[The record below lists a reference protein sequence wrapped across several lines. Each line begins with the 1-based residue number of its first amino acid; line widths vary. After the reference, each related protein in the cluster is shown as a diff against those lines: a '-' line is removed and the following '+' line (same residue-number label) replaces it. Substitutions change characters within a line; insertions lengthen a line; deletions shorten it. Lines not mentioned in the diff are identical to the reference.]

1 MDTRW
6 RIPPESSWG
15 RASSRPCSPTS
26 ASSSSGSACCL
37 TCPACRPTSRG
48 RRTLSTALRQGSSV
62 ASWKTKA
69 KSRPAGLLRRAAE
82 DADGA
87 AGDRHQIRDGP
98 QQRRLAAARRPQHG
112 DEAALRHLEADP
124 VQGGD
129 AARRRV
135 PVEADRQL
143 PHRNGRGGGG
153 FSDRRR
159 RGGRRHPIC
168 FLRDSVASRIFV
180 VMTSSTVGVSP
191 LNCFSSA

>member
-1 MDTRW
+1 MTK
-6 RIPPESSWG
+6 PPSGTSKPTLA
-15 RASSRPCSPTS
+15 RAVTPPS
-26 ASSSSGSACCL
+26 
-37 TCPACRPTSRG
+37 
-48 RRTLSTALRQGSSV
+48 
-62 ASWKTKA
+62 
-69 KSRPAGLLRRAAE
+69 
-82 DADGA
+82 
-87 AGDRHQIRDGP
+87 
-98 QQRRLAAARRPQHG
+98 
-112 DEAALRHLEADP
+112 
-124 VQGGD
+124 
-129 AARRRV
+129 V